1 MFKKSLGDDPDAA
14 TREERLKA
22 VEGLG
27 ERVGIS
33 AACRA
38 LNVSRSTVYR
48 RREPSRPAKPRATPA
63 RALSVE
69 ERDAVVEQLNSE
81 RFADRSPRQ
90 VFAKLLDEG
99 EYLCSVRTMYRILD
113 ENQSTRER
121 RNQLQH
127 PNYEKPEL
135 LATGPNEVWSW
146 DITKLKGPEKWTYY
160 YLYVILDIYSRC
172 VVGWMLADCENA
184 DLAKQL
190 IETTIKKQKVQPEQG
205 VVSPGRK
212 KTMI

>member
-1 MFKKSLGDDPDAA
+1 M
-14 TREERLKA
+14 
-22 VEGLG
+22 
-27 ERVGIS
+27 
-33 AACRA
+33 
-38 LNVSRSTVYR
+38 YR
-48 RREPSRPAKPRATPA
+48 RREPSRPAKPRATPD

-113 ENQSTRER
+113 ESQSTRER

-160 YLYVILDIYSRC
+160 CLLYTSPSPRDQRGSR
-172 VVGWMLADCENA
+172 MPSSA
-184 DLAKQL
+184 
-190 IETTIKKQKVQPEQG
+190 
-205 VVSPGRK
+205 
-212 KTMI
+212 